1 MVEMNLKTDE
11 VYIDVK
17 SDKVREQ
24 ITKLLNQIKQEKEES
39 NEEIH
44 KRFTLDYILNTEHG
58 GKRIIFGGFD
68 MMGQNIVLKDDPE
81 NALLRKMIP
90 TDSDPKNFFILG
102 ENFFR
107 IDVDFVTKFRWS
119 RRPAVVVI
127 SKDFLDSLSEEEYF
141 DMGKNLGLDLETFD
155 EFGNLIAYTSI
166 FEGELRKDTKD
177 ENKSRETSNQNA
189 MDVFDLIKSSL
200 DKGEKIKTA
209 FFKLQA
215 VGFVPFAFIDN
226 IGMNLKSGN
235 HLLKPFMNKN
245 NEKKVKETYV
255 VTDDYE
261 WLQKSKNIK
270 PAKGEGNGHWSYS
283 RDCYVFM
290 RKETVMAYMEKFDI
304 DSLELFNEILH
315 LNFIL
320 KDDLYYAVSKS
331 YVWVAD

>member
-17 SDKVREQ
+17 SDKVRDQ
-24 ITKLLNQIKQEKEES
+24 ISKLLNQIKQEKEES

-90 TDSDPKNFFILG
+90 TESDPKNFFILG
-102 ENFFR
+102 ENFFK
-107 IDVDFVTKFRWS
+107 IDADFVTNFRWS
-119 RRPAVVVI
+119 RRHAVVVI

-166 FEGELRKDTKD
+166 YEGELRKIPK
-177 ENKSRETSNQNA
+177 EEEKNKVEMDQNV

-200 DKGEKIKTA
+200 SKGEKIKTVY
-209 FFKLQA
+209 FKLQY

-270 PAKGEGNGHWSYS
+270 PSKGEENGHWSYS

-315 LNFIL
+315 LNFIF

>member
-17 SDKVREQ
+17 SDKVIDQ

-39 NEEIH
+39 DKEIH

-68 MMGQNIVLKDDPE
+68 MMGQNIVLKEDPE

-90 TDSDPKNFFILG
+90 TESDPKNFFILG

-107 IDVDFVTKFRWS
+107 IDVDFVTNFRWS

-155 EFGNLIAYTSI
+155 EDGNLIAYTSI
-166 FEGELRKDTKD
+166 YEGELRKISK
-177 ENKSRETSNQNA
+177 EEKNNKVEMDQNV

-209 FFKLQA
+209 YFKLQD

-331 YVWVAD
+331 YIWVAD